1 MNGKKPAERRKHKRF
16 KVQNDT
22 FVMLRSN
29 DTKVGPII
37 DVSMDGLG
45 FHYVGSKKPIGES
58 AKLSILPAE
67 DSSYLYK
74 IPCRAVWDRKVNE
87 NHFSSISMRRC
98 GVQFG
103 ELTPYQKAQLE
114 QFIQDHT
121 TGETS
126 D

>member
-1 MNGKKPAERRKHKRF
+1 VRPCSSEKLLIYELETYRMPN
-16 KVQNDT
+16 T
-22 FVMLRSN
+22 C
-29 DTKVGPII
+29 
-37 DVSMDGLG
+37 
-45 FHYVGSKKPIGES
+45 YVIYGWALGSKKPMGES
-58 AKLSILPAE
+58 AKLSILPAG